1 MHIWLTKRAKKSF
14 SAVLSALL
22 FSLFIAP
29 MQGATG
35 RTGEFV
41 MARVKFGG
49 GGDWYND
56 PSSDVNLLKFLD
68 QTTTLKTR
76 PEFTFVE
83 LNSDNV
89 YSYPFLFLTG
99 HGNVEFEQGEVRRLR
114 SYLDNGGFLY
124 IDDDYGL
131 DKTIRREMKKVY
143 PEKEFVLLPF
153 EHDIFHCL
161 YSFPQGAP
169 KVHEHDDKRS
179 QTYGLFSN
187 GRLCVVYTFESN
199 PSDGWADPE
208 VHNDPPEVR
217 RRALEFG
224 ANVVWY
230 ALTQ

>member
-1 MHIWLTKRAKKSF
+1 MYIRLRKLLTLGIVSLLC
-14 SAVLSALL
+14 SMVVLPVHS
-22 FSLFIAP
+22 SL
-29 MQGATG
+29 Q

-56 PSSDVNLLKFLD
+56 PSSDVNLLKFLE
-68 QTTTLKTR
+68 QTTTLKTH

-89 YSYPFLFLTG
+89 FAYPFLFLTG
-99 HGNVEFEQGEVRRLR
+99 HGNVEFDQGEVRRLR
-114 SYLDNGGFLY
+114 SYLNNGGFLY

-131 DKTIRREMKKVY
+131 DKTIRREMKKVF

-153 EHDIFHCL
+153 EHELFHCL

-169 KVHEHDDKRS
+169 KVHEHDDKPS
-179 QTYGLFSN
+179 QTYGLFAN

-208 VHNDPPEVR
+208 VHNDPPAVR
-217 RRALEFG
+217 QRALEFG

-230 ALTQ
+230 SLTQ